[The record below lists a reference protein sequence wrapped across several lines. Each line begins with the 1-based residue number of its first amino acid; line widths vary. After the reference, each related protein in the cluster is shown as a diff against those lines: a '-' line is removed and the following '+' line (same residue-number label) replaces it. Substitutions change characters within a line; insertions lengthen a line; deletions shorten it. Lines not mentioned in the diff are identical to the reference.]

1 MKEKIMHIPELHNND
16 YSFMEVLQ
24 TVGKPT
30 YIKNIKKKENF
41 NIISLFSGAGGMDLG
56 FKKAGFI
63 TIFANDF
70 DKDACETY
78 SKNIDNNIICKSITD
93 ISNNEIIEKI
103 KDKEVDVVIGGPPCQ
118 GFSLAG
124 NIGRKFAD
132 DPRNHLFN
140 EFLRVV
146 QVTNPKVFVME
157 NVARLYSHNYGKT
170 RQEII
175 DKFSQIGYHVK
186 CFVVNAADFGVPQ
199 NRRRIIIIGSKKD
212 LTIKLT
218 TPKHNTKTVF
228 DAIGDL
234 PVLENGQECK
244 SVPNHTAMKHTEQML
259 KKMSFIKNGGS
270 RNDIPNDIRPTSGDV
285 RKYIRYDSEKPSHTV
300 TGDMRKIFHYSQN
313 RALTVR
319 ELARLQSF
327 DDNFVFCGNSISQQQ
342 QVGNAVPP
350 LMAHEIAKQIKEML
364 KKYD

>member
-1 MKEKIMHIPELHNND
+1 MKNQASH
-16 YSFMEVLQ
+16 
-24 TVGKPT
+24 
-30 YIKNIKKKENF
+30 

-56 FKKAGFI
+56 FKKAGFH

-70 DKDACETY
+70 DRDACETY
-78 SKNIDNNIICKSITD
+78 SKNIDDNIICKSITE
-93 ISNNEIIEKI
+93 ISNNEIIENI
-103 KDKEVDVVIGGPPCQ
+103 KDKGIDVVIGGPPCQ

-124 NIGRKFAD
+124 SIGRKFID

-146 QVTNPKVFVME
+146 SVAKPKIFVME
-157 NVARLYSHNYGKT
+157 NVARLYNHNHGNT

-175 DKFSQIGYHVK
+175 GKFSNIGYNVK
-186 CFVVNAADFGVPQ
+186 CFIVNAVDFGVPQ
-199 NRRRIIIIGSKKD
+199 NRKRVIIVGCNKD
-212 LTIKLT
+212 LPIEIIAPKNTIK
-218 TPKHNTKTVF
+218 TVY
-228 DAIGDL
+228 DAINDL
-234 PVLENGQECK
+234 PELNNGQSHK
-244 SVPNHTAMKHTEQML
+244 LIPNHTAMNHTEQML

-270 RNDIPNDIRPTSGDV
+270 RDAIPIEIRPKTGDI
-285 RKYIRYDSEKPSHTV
+285 RKYIKYNSNEPSHTV

-327 DDNFVFCGNSISQQQ
+327 SDDFIFYGNSISQQQ

-350 LMAHEIAKQIKEML
+350 LMAYEIAKQIKEIL